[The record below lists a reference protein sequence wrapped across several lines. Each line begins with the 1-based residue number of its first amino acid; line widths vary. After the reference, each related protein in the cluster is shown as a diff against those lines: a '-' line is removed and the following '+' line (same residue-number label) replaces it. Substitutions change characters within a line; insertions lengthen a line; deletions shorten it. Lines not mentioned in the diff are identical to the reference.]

1 MTSSTTTFADRLRE
15 ARQRIRTADGGR
27 LTQGGLATAVGV
39 ERNTVSR
46 WENSGVRPKDP
57 QVIRRLAEVL
67 NVSMEY
73 LFPGEGEGAGDS
85 GLAGDRLGAGARGGH
100 VPSMADPPRHPYS
113 SNDALMQRLPPR
125 AYEVIHGYVTRVE
138 AAGGSQVQA
147 DEAAYV
153 LAGAA
158 ATPLRSGHPHERSID
173 DMLADIE
180 SAWSYVAAVL
190 RRDGRVV

>member
-73 LFPGEGEGAGDS
+73 LFPGEGDADAGLGGGVDRS
-85 GLAGDRLGAGARGGH
+85 GLAAHLGH
-100 VPSMADPPRHPYS
+100 VPTLTDHPRHPYT

-138 AAGGSQVQA
+138 AAGGSQMQA
-147 DEAAYV
+147 DETAYV

-158 ATPLRSGHPHERSID
+158 ATPLRSGHPHERPID